1 MLDEQIARFR
11 VSLLV
16 DQEGAYHHRRVDIE
30 HRSGSARVESRKDRP
45 SAIPPTDELGE
56 GASRGL
62 ELLDGW
68 TRRRRCC
75 SKDTGGGSTFHEVP
89 RRAVH
94 PLGADW
100 DVEAMRSP
108 GFQTLMI
115 RAVEWAGTGD
125 ATYPV
130 PEELKSEK

>member
-1 MLDEQIARFR
+1 VLDEQIARFR

-100 DVEAMRSP
+100 DVEAMRSHDTIVSAARRASARRRRHVRAAPFP
-108 GFQTLMI
+108 GTI
-115 RAVEWAGTGD
+115 R
-125 ATYPV
+125 
-130 PEELKSEK
+130 